1 LFPSLSLSPQNN
13 NQFRNVQGVHAGA
26 GSPRPQ
32 PVRKEEEEEEKGFP
46 LSRAPSDDKT
56 SFEEKQTYSDLSGD
70 ELQLGVTLDSFYAR
84 ARPAVE
90 GAQWTGIVTSIAVA
104 MLETKTV
111 DAVVCVQSEPGDRLA
126 PLPVVARTKED
137 ILASRGV
144 KPSLSP
150 NLSVLATVEALG
162 PEVRSLLFV
171 GVGCQVQA
179 LRSVSK
185 YLNLEKLFVLGTNCT
200 DNGPREG

>member
-1 LFPSLSLSPQNN
+1 
-13 NQFRNVQGVHAGA
+13 
-26 GSPRPQ
+26 
-32 PVRKEEEEEEKGFP
+32 
-46 LSRAPSDDKT
+46 
-56 SFEEKQTYSDLSGD
+56 
-70 ELQLGVTLDSFYAR
+70 
-84 ARPAVE
+84 
-90 GAQWTGIVTSIAVA
+90 
-104 MLETKTV
+104 MLETKAV

-126 PLPVVARTKED
+126 PLPVVARTRDEV
-137 ILASRGV
+137 LASRGV

-162 PEVRSLLFV
+162 PEVRRLLFV

-185 YLNLEKLFVLGTNCT
+185 YLSLERLFVLGTNCT